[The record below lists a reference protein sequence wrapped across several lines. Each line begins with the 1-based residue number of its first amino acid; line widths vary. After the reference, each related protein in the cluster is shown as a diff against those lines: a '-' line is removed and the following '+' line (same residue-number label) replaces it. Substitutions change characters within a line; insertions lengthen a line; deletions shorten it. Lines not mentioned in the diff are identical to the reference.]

1 MANGFVNSTD
11 NFQEEEEVSTYKENT
26 NDLVFT
32 KKQGAAQ
39 KVEEKFQKKIFD
51 LLGFIDE
58 D

>member
-11 NFQEEEEVSTYKENT
+11 SFQQEEECRAQEAKPQKLNT
-26 NDLVFT
+26 T
-32 KKQGAAQ
+32 AEKKSIVDDKLQ
-39 KVEEKFQKKIFD
+39 VNIFD

>member
-11 NFQEEEEVSTYKENT
+11 NFQEEEEVSTYKEST

-32 KKQGAAQ
+32 KKQGAVQ